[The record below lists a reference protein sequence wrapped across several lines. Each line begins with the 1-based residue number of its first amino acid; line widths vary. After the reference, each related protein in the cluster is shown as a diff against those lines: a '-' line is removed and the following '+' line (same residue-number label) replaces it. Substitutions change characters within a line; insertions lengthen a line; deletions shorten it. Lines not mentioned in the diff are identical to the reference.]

1 MSEENINQ
9 EFILKNIG
17 EIINYFTEERNQN
30 QLMSKKNKK
39 FCRAVNYIE
48 HLLILVSAVTGCVS
62 ISAFASSVGIPIGIT
77 ISSIWLKI
85 CAITSEIKKYKSI
98 INKKKK
104 KHNKIVLLEKF
115 KLNSREILICND
127 LVDSN
132 IGHDKFVLINDVLK

>member
-77 ISSIWLKI
+77 ISSIWLKT

-115 KLNSREILICND
+115 KLNSREILICNA